1 MPAEAALQ
9 STLTRFLPS
18 AGILDALNIQ
28 KAHIVGHDWGSA
40 LGWVFAGFYP
50 ERTIQL
56 VAISVGHP
64 AGYLKGEHRGEQKQ
78 KSWCAVECICIIAH
92 LLCQRGQRNYSS
104 ASLFHIASSQSFSW
118 LNFLNTAAAVLRYA
132 VHCSQLVDCAETCL
146 HAWLTAASMSTGV

>member
-1 MPAEAALQ
+1 MSNMPAEAALQ

-18 AGILDALNIQ
+18 AGILDALNMQ

-92 LLCQRGQRNYSS
+92 LLCQRGQQCESVSHRIFAELQLAELPQHSS
-104 ASLFHIASSQSFSW
+104 SSPAIRCSLF
-118 LNFLNTAAAVLRYA
+118 T
-132 VHCSQLVDCAETCL
+132 TC
-146 HAWLTAASMSTGV
+146 